1 MSGEINN
8 FDVLK
13 RMGQENKDIR
23 LCTTI
28 TEMNYSA
35 KKGGTEVS
43 VGVPGNICFDV
54 NSGKLQCV
62 LLLFNQAEFATVK
75 EQMKRDA
82 VGEGIGQ
89 AMEDRQG

>member
-1 MSGEINN
+1 MSKPVNN

-13 RMGQENKDIR
+13 RMSAENKDIR

-43 VGVPGNICFDV
+43 VGVPGNVCFQFQ
-54 NSGKLQCV
+54 SGELNA
-62 LLLFNQAEFATVK
+62 LLLVFSIKQFDEMKAK
-75 EQMKRDA
+75 MEQ
-82 VGEGIGQ
+82 ES
-89 AMEDRQG
+89 E